1 MARYAL
7 RLFSIAF
14 AACFAAVAYIG
25 DVTHNAL
32 SAIGR
37 AAFELYQPSARETL
51 ELDRLVAP
59 VAVLPKARSRFLAFV
74 DRLRTHAD
82 YSAGHFDPGRM
93 AA

>member
-14 AACFAAVAYIG
+14 AACITAVAYVG
-25 DVTHNAL
+25 DVTHNAV
-32 SAIGR
+32 SAITR
-37 AAFELYQPSARETL
+37 AAFDLYQPSARETL

-59 VAVLPKARSRFLAFV
+59 VAVLPKARSRFLAFIERV
-74 DRLRTHAD
+74 RSHDL
-82 YSAGHFDPGRM
+82 YSASHFDPGRL

>member
-1 MARYAL
+1 MARYTL

-14 AACFAAVAYIG
+14 AACLAAVTYLG
-25 DVTHNAL
+25 DVTHNAV
-32 SAIGR
+32 SAIAR
-37 AAFELYQPSARETL
+37 AAFDLYQPSARETL

-59 VAVLPKARSRFLAFV
+59 VTILPKARSRFLAFV